1 MCAKSNCGLPARSG
15 ATQMQIS
22 RAHYDLNCAYG
33 EGMMTFAEYRR
44 KLLELKRKGLIKR
57 R

>member
-1 MCAKSNCGLPARSG
+1 MKSEHGLPARSG

-22 RAHYDLNCAYG
+22 REHYELQCKYCWS
-33 EGMMTFAEYRR
+33 GMSFAEYRR
-44 KLLELKRKGLIKR
+44 RLHELKRKGLVR